1 MDSFSEFQDS
11 QLFQILLVCMMI
23 QIRFNSS
30 FQIQETTQF
39 RLNSP
44 LRRGQF
50 NSTHGFSISRMIQF
64 NSIQNQG
71 IESKSICESES
82 ICTPLPMIQSCLFCS
97 SFCTKRHLPFSFFWT
112 QWLNHCLRF
121 VYTPAMN
128 PSWTEAF
135 TFLPSFNL
143 QATWRAGDLNSLFSL
158 GIGSVKQAARWFGIS
173 KKQRHSTDHI
183 CIRAVAS

>member
-1 MDSFSEFQDS
+1 
-11 QLFQILLVCMMI
+11 
-23 QIRFNSS
+23 
-30 FQIQETTQF
+30 
-39 RLNSP
+39 
-44 LRRGQF
+44 
-50 NSTHGFSISRMIQF
+50 
-64 NSIQNQG
+64 
-71 IESKSICESES
+71 
-82 ICTPLPMIQSCLFCS
+82 MIQSCLFCS

-135 TFLPSFNL
+135 TFLPSFNF

-183 CIRAVAS
+183 CIRAVASCAYKNVSLLHDSEENYFFPKTGPSLVLISVSVCFYSAAAFHSKYPYKILRQTSRKPPVNPTIKNISLQRVLSLCVTSKLAT